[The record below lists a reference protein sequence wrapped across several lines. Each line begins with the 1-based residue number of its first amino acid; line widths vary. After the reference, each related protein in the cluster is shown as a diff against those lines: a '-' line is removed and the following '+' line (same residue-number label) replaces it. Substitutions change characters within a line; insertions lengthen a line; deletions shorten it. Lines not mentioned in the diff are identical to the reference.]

1 MDKVSGKKNGSFVD
15 TLVAIFKNV
24 WLKRGVALACWGY
37 TILLIWIDWLNL
49 AYFVEYDN
57 PTSLF
62 VLYVFVNCAAL
73 GLMIYTRRQVITQI
87 NVMILPPILFVSFIL
102 AFGNWYMIL
111 PPLCVIVAM
120 FFICRAN
127 ETLKTV
133 LGTMYLLMYVVGAAA
148 YITITLLMGKI
159 TLTGVDLQ
167 LRDRV
172 YEEISPDGNY
182 RIVRYI
188 DKPSVERRTASYY
201 VEDTT
206 EDIKIPFGS
215 GKKVLG
221 SGWVLTTKYTSA
233 DNRPVSWVK
242 TTIDGESVQAL
253 NVEGSIRENPY
264 LVEEAVVNEETEEPE
279 SGGSALSDP
288 ESGEP
293 ASTAETAETAQ
304 TARTDDTDET
314 AVQ

>member
-1 MDKVSGKKNGSFVD
+1 MDKVGAKKNGSFMD
-15 TLVAIFKNV
+15 ILVAIFKNV

-37 TILLIWIDWLNL
+37 TIFLIWLDWLNL
-49 AYFVEYDN
+49 AYFLEYEN

-87 NVMILPPILFVSFIL
+87 NVMILPPVLFVTFIL

-133 LGTMYLLMYVVGAAA
+133 LGTMYLLMYVIGAAA
-148 YITITLLMGKI
+148 YITITLLMGRMSI
-159 TLTGVDLQ
+159 TGVDLQ
-167 LRDRV
+167 LRDRD
-172 YEEISPDGNY
+172 YEVLSSDEHY
-182 RIVRYI
+182 RIVRYV
-188 DKPSVERRTASYY
+188 DKPSERRTASYY

-206 EDIKIPFGS
+206 DDIKIPFGS

-221 SGWVLTTKYTSA
+221 CGWVLTTKYSSKD
-233 DNRPVSWVK
+233 DNPVSWVK
-242 TTIDGESVQAL
+242 TTIDGEKTEAL
-253 NVEGSIRENPY
+253 NVEGSIKENPY
-264 LVEEAVVNEETEEPE
+264 LVEDIIIEETEEPK
-279 SGGSALSDP
+279 SSAASKKP
-288 ESGEP
+288 ESEKP
-293 ASTAETAETAQ
+293 ASTMEGAETGETAEQ
-304 TARTDDTDET
+304 
-314 AVQ
+314 